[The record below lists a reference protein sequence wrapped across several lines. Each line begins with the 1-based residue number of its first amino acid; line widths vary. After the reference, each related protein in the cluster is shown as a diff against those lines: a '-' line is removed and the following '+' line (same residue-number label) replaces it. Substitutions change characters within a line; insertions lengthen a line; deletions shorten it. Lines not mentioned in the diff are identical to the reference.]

1 MIYHV
6 TTGQAWQLAQK
17 TGFYTTDSFEQ
28 EGFIHCCR
36 PEQLE
41 GVLKRYYAQAPDL
54 LVLYLDESRLTAPLK
69 WEPSPVTNELF
80 PHVYGAINLEAVQTI
95 QAIVR

>member
-6 TTGQAWQLAQK
+6 TTPQAWQQAQEN
-17 TGFYTTDSFEQ
+17 GFYAAASLEQ

-41 GVLKRYYAQAPDL
+41 GVLDRYYKQVQNL
-54 LVLYLDESRLTAPLK
+54 LVLYIDESLLTEPVK
-69 WEPSPVTNELF
+69 YEPSPLAHELF
-80 PHVYGAINLEAVQTI
+80 PHVYGTINLEAVQTI
-95 QAIVR
+95 KPLVR

>member
-6 TTGQAWQLAQK
+6 TTPQAWQQAQEN
-17 TGFYTTDSFEQ
+17 GFYTAASLEQ

-41 GVLKRYYAQAPDL
+41 GVLDRYYKQVQNL
-54 LVLYLDESRLTAPLK
+54 LVLHIDESLLTVPVK
-69 WEPSPVTNELF
+69 YEPSPLAHELF
-80 PHVYGAINLEAVQTI
+80 PHVYGTINLEAVQTI
-95 QAIVR
+95 KPLVR